1 MKRRVVFALVLAM
14 LVISGCTQKPVDPT
28 TKPTEPAAT
37 KPVEPI
43 PTSAPT
49 EPADPLE
56 VLRADMMDSSCAFAV
71 AFVGNIYLSG
81 DQDPTALLQENA
93 ALLCAEYPF
102 LLEIPSENMVDMGF
116 GEIYCIIPAD
126 PDAAVRVAAAEMISD
141 AEKVYEDVLY
151 EASGE
156 PFLLICNGTDLL
168 PDAQVTVVSQGS
180 ETVWYPRLDKY
191 LRPEPLIGETG
202 QPLFLDITDYGTLF
216 ARDYLEMLDWDSF
229 GVPTREDLVGTVWG
243 WEGFAAND
251 DLFTTYLLAFE
262 ENTAIV
268 RWNDGIN
275 REDHELRDV
284 PWDLQQMDSFAV
296 LTLDLGGFAGVRSYN
311 LLYAEEYGW
320 LYTIV
325 DLTSLEV
332 AAGQEIPMRIME
344 ERSLDAPDP
353 MEMVGTWQRFRL
365 EVEGYQE
372 EDNSR
377 SRTITI
383 QGETQD
389 ALTISFMDRNYP
401 DSNYY
406 DQPLIVKQGV
416 IYYGCG
422 NQLWLAEVDYVGPWG
437 TTYTITLLD
446 DGTLLVHNYFLLD
459 GAPSVS
465 IEWFKRTG

>member
-1 MKRRVVFALVLAM
+1 MKRMAVFVLVLAL
-14 LVISGCTQKPVDPT
+14 LVISGCEKKPVDPT
-28 TKPTEPAAT
+28 TVSTEPVAT
-37 KPVEPI
+37 KPAETV
-43 PTSAPT
+43 PTTVAT
-49 EPADPLE
+49 EPADPLD
-56 VLRADMMDSSCAFAV
+56 VLRTEMADTSCAFAV
-71 AFVGNIYLSG
+71 AFVGNIYLRG
-81 DQDPTALLQENA
+81 DHDPA
-93 ALLCAEYPF
+93 ALLENAGRLCEQYPF
-102 LLEIPSENMVDMGF
+102 LEEISSENMVNMGW

-126 PDAAVRVAAAEMISD
+126 PDATVRVAAAEMISD

-216 ARDYLEMLDWDSF
+216 ARDYMEMLDWDSF
-229 GVPTREDLVGTVWG
+229 ALPAKEDLIGTAWG
-243 WEGFAAND
+243 WEGIASND
-251 DLFTTYLLAFE
+251 NLFTTYLLAFE

-275 REDHELRDV
+275 REDHEMRDV
-284 PWDLQQMDSFAV
+284 PWTLNHVDGFAV

-311 LLYAEEYGW
+311 LLYAQEFGW

-325 DLTSLEV
+325 DLTGPEV
-332 AAGQEIPMRIME
+332 TAGQEIPTRFLE

-353 MEMVGTWQRFRL
+353 MEMVGAWQRFRL
-365 EVEGYQE
+365 EVEGYAE

-377 SRTITI
+377 SCTINI
-383 QGETQD
+383 QGETRD
-389 ALTISFMDRNYP
+389 TLTISFTDRNYP

-406 DQPLIVKQGV
+406 DQPLLVKQGV
-416 IYYGCG
+416 IYQGCG
-422 NQLWLAEVDYVGPWG
+422 NQLWLADVDYVGPWG
-437 TTYTITLLD
+437 TTYTLTLLE
-446 DGTLLVHNYFLLD
+446 DGTLLVQNYFLLD

-465 IEWFKRTG
+465 YEWFERVG